1 MKGDEV
7 FQLSPRSLG
16 TNTNLVKP
24 VYIETGTTIG
34 SECLIGPNVYIEKNC
49 LIGDKV
55 HLRNAVVLRGTNI
68 PDGSVIEN
76 SIVNDQSLPT
86 S

>member
-1 MKGDEV
+1 M
-7 FQLSPRSLG
+7 QSIILG
-16 TNTNLVKP
+16 N
-24 VYIETGTTIG
+24 
-34 SECLIGPNVYIEKNC
+34 
-49 LIGDKV
+49 KV